1 MPDRRRRRLEARQQ
15 RSGIF
20 FARNRV
26 MVAPATPASRIDD
39 VIARAL
45 AGEQLDA
52 DDGYALI
59 GAEAADLARIMA
71 AASELRDRAHG
82 RTVTYSRKVF
92 IPLTNLC
99 RQKCGYCT
107 FARGPRDPLAHTM
120 TPDEVLAVARAGQR
134 LGCKEA
140 LFSLGERPEEVY
152 DIVRDD
158 LARFGHR
165 TTSAY
170 VRAMAEL
177 VLRETGLLPHINQ
190 GIMDRDEIVSLRQV
204 SASMGMMLETVSMRL
219 HEKGQAHWNCPGKVP
234 EERLR
239 TMRIAGE
246 EKVAWTTG
254 ILIGIGETRE
264 ERVDSL
270 LAIRELHERYG
281 HIQEVIVQNFRV
293 KEDIAMR
300 HRDEPSVFEMLRT
313 IATARL
319 LLGPEMNIQAPP
331 NLTPDAHG
339 MYLLAGINDWGGIS
353 PVTKDHIN
361 PERPWPNLVDLRDTC
376 ADAGF
381 ELRER
386 LGLYPEYVTE
396 RDGFEGFVPD
406 AVRRRIAALAD
417 DAGLV
422 RREEERW

>member
-1 MPDRRRRRLEARQQ
+1 MIGTETGSVR
-15 RSGIF
+15 GI
-20 FARNRV
+20 V
-26 MVAPATPASRIDD
+26 E
-39 VIARAL
+39 RAL
-45 AGEQLDA
+45 DGGRLSVE
-52 DDGYALI
+52 DGYRLI
-59 GAEAADLARIMA
+59 AAEGADLASIMSA
-71 AASELRDRAHG
+71 AAELNRRGHG
-82 RTVTYSRKVF
+82 TTVTYSRKVF

-107 FARGPRDPLAHTM
+107 FARGPHDPIAHTM
-120 TPDEVLAVARAGQR
+120 TPDEVLAVARAGARQ
-134 LGCKEA
+134 GCKEA
-140 LFSLGERPEEVY
+140 LFSLGERPEEIY
-152 DIVRDD
+152 DVVRAD
-158 LARFGHR
+158 LARYGHR
-165 TTSAY
+165 TMSSY
-170 VRAMAEL
+170 LREMCDL
-177 VLRETGLLPHINQ
+177 VLRKTGLQPHVNQ
-190 GIMDRDEIVSLRQV
+190 GIMERDEIVSLREV
-204 SASMGMMLETVSMRL
+204 SASMGLMLETTSPRL
-219 HEKGQAHWNCPGKVP
+219 HERGQAHWNCPGKIP

-246 EKVAWTTG
+246 ECVAWTTG

-270 LAIRELHERYG
+270 LAIRELHETYG

-300 HRDEPSVFEMLRT
+300 HKDEPSVFEMLRT

-319 LLGPEMNIQAPP
+319 LLGPSMNIQAPP

-339 MYLLAGINDWGGIS
+339 AYLLAGINDWGGIS

-361 PERPWPNLVDLRDTC
+361 PERPWPKLAEIKESC

-386 LGLYPEYVTE
+386 FGIYPEYVRE
-396 RDGFEGFVPD
+396 DAGRAGFVASASRGVID
-406 AVRRRIAALAD
+406 RLAD
-417 DAGLV
+417 GDGLV

>member
-1 MPDRRRRRLEARQQ
+1 MTAIDIERRPSAIGDIL
-15 RSGIF
+15 
-20 FARNRV
+20 
-26 MVAPATPASRIDD
+26 D
-39 VIARAL
+39 RAL
-45 AGEQLDA
+45 ADERLDA
-52 DDGYALI
+52 ADGYRLI
-59 GAEAADLARIMA
+59 HADATELTSMMA
-71 AASELRDRAHG
+71 AASELRDRGHG

-107 FARGPRDPLAHTM
+107 FARGPKDPIAHTM
-120 TPDEVLAVARAGQR
+120 SPDEVLAVARAGARQ
-134 LGCKEA
+134 GCKEA

-152 DIVRDD
+152 DFVRDD
-158 LARFGHR
+158 LARYGHT
-165 TTSAY
+165 TTSSY
-170 VRAMAEL
+170 VREMAGL
-177 VLRETGLLPHINQ
+177 VLRETGLQPHINQ
-190 GIMDRDEIVSLRQV
+190 GLMERDEIVSLREV
-204 SASMGMMLETVSMRL
+204 SASMGMMLEVVSMRL
-219 HEKGQAHWNCPGKVP
+219 HEKGGAHWNCPGKIP

-270 LAIRELHERYG
+270 LAIRDLHDEYR

-293 KEDIAMR
+293 KDDIAMR

-361 PERPWPNLVDLRDTC
+361 PERPWPNIADMREMC

-381 ELRER
+381 DLRER
-386 LGLYPEYVTE
+386 FGIYPEYVRGDT
-396 RDGFEGFVPD
+396 GYEGFVPD
-406 AVRRRIAALAD
+406 AIRARIAALAD
-417 DAGLV
+417 SDGFV
-422 RREEERW
+422 KREEEHW

>member
-1 MPDRRRRRLEARQQ
+1 MTLD
-15 RSGIF
+15 
-20 FARNRV
+20 
-26 MVAPATPASRIDD
+26 VAPASAPVAEILE
-39 VIARAL
+39 RAL
-45 AGEQLDA
+45 AGKRLSA
-52 DDGYALI
+52 TDGYRLI
-59 GAEAADLARIMA
+59 HADGPDLAAMMA
-71 AASELRDRAHG
+71 AATGLSARAHG

-92 IPLTNLC
+92 IPLTTLC

-107 FARGPRDPLAHTM
+107 FARGPRDLGAHTM
-120 TPDEVLAVARAGQR
+120 SPDEVLAVARAGARQ
-134 LGCKEA
+134 GCKEA

-152 DIVRDD
+152 DFVRDD
-158 LARFGHR
+158 LARFGHKTMSSYLR
-165 TTSAY
+165 E
-170 VRAMAEL
+170 MCDL
-177 VLRETGLLPHINQ
+177 VLRETGLQPHVNQ
-190 GIMDRDEIVSLRQV
+190 GVMERDEILALREV
-204 SASMGMMLETVSMRL
+204 SASMGMMLEVMSMRL

-234 EERLR
+234 EERIR

-270 LAIRELHERYG
+270 LAIRDLHDEYR

-293 KEDIAMR
+293 KDDIAMR

-313 IATARL
+313 IAAARL
-319 LLGPEMNIQAPP
+319 LLGAEMNIQAPP

-339 MYLLAGINDWGGIS
+339 MYLLAGINDWGGVS

-361 PERPWPNLVDLRDTC
+361 PERPWPNLVELRETT

-386 LGLYPEYVTE
+386 FGIYPEYVRE
-396 RDGFEGFVPD
+396 DSGYEGFVPARLRPVID
-406 AVRRRIAALAD
+406 RLAD
-417 DAGLV
+417 SDGLV
-422 RREEERW
+422 AKEHERW

>member
-1 MPDRRRRRLEARQQ
+1 MIETK
-15 RSGIF
+15 S
-20 FARNRV
+20 
-26 MVAPATPASRIDD
+26 TSRIAEILD
-39 VIARAL
+39 RAL
-45 AGEQLDA
+45 AGERLLPS
-52 DDGYALI
+52 DGYRLI
-59 GAEAADLARIMA
+59 HADATDLASMMA
-71 AASELRDRAHG
+71 AASELRDRGYG
-82 RTVTYSRKVF
+82 RVVSYSRKVF

-107 FARGPRDPLAHTM
+107 FARGPHDPIAHTM
-120 TPDEVLAVARAGQR
+120 TPDEVLAVARAGARQ
-134 LGCKEA
+134 GCKEA
-140 LFSLGERPEEVY
+140 LFSLGERPEEIY
-152 DIVRDD
+152 EGVRAD
-158 LARFGHR
+158 LARFGHATMSSYLR
-165 TTSAY
+165 E
-170 VRAMAEL
+170 MAER
-177 VLRETGLLPHINQ
+177 VLCETGLQPHINQ
-190 GIMDRDEIVSLRQV
+190 GLMERDEIISLREV
-204 SASMGMMLETVSMRL
+204 SASMGMMLETVSLRL
-219 HEKGQAHWNCPGKVP
+219 HEKGGAHWNCPGKVP

-254 ILIGIGETRE
+254 ILIGIGETRD

-270 LAIRELHERYG
+270 FAIRDLHDEHRQ
-281 HIQEVIVQNFRV
+281 IQEVIVQNFRV

-319 LLGPEMNIQAPP
+319 VLGPRMNIQAPP

-361 PERPWPNLVDLRDTC
+361 PERPWPNLLELKDTC

-386 LGLYPEYVTE
+386 LGLYPEYVRE
-396 RDGFEGFVPD
+396 DPGYEGF
-406 AVRRRIAALAD
+406 IAAAIRPHVERLTD
-417 DAGLV
+417 TEGLV
-422 RREEERW
+422 KREEERW

>member
-1 MPDRRRRRLEARQQ
+1 MIDLHARTTPDLD
-15 RSGIF
+15 GILG
-20 FARNRV
+20 R
-26 MVAPATPASRIDD
+26 
-39 VIARAL
+39 ARA
-45 AGEQLDA
+45 GERLGA
-52 DDGYALI
+52 EDGYRLI
-59 GAEAADLARIMA
+59 HASGSELASIMA
-71 AASELRDRAHG
+71 ASSELRGRGHG

-107 FARGPRDPLAHTM
+107 FARGPRDPIAHTM
-120 TPDEVLAVARAGQR
+120 TPDEVLAVARVGQR
-134 LGCKEA
+134 QGCKEA

-152 DIVRDD
+152 DVVRDD
-158 LARFGHR
+158 LARFGHK
-165 TTSAY
+165 TTSSY
-170 VRAMAEL
+170 LREMCDR
-177 VLRETGLLPHINQ
+177 VLRETGLLPHVNQ
-190 GIMDRDEIVSLRQV
+190 GIMEREEIASLREV
-204 SASMGMMLETVSMRL
+204 SASMGMMLETVSERL
-219 HEKGQAHWNCPGKVP
+219 HERGMAHWNCPGKVP
-234 EERLR
+234 AERIR
-239 TMRIAGE
+239 TMRHAGE
-246 EKVAWTTG
+246 LRVAWTTG

-270 LAIRELHERYG
+270 LAIRDLHDAYG

-319 LLGPEMNIQAPP
+319 LLGAEMNIQAPP

-339 MYLLAGINDWGGIS
+339 MYLLAGINDWGGVS

-361 PERPWPNLVDLRDTC
+361 PERPWPNLRELRETT

-386 LGLYPEYVTE
+386 FGLYPEYVRE
-396 RDGFEGFVPD
+396 DGGFGGFIPD
-406 AVRRRIAALAD
+406 AVRPAFARLAD
-417 DAGLV
+417 GRGLV
-422 RREEERW
+422 RLEEERW